1 MSVSDD
7 GYWIINGVKTWYKAT
22 GTDGADGTNG
32 KDGEDG
38 KDGVTPT
45 IEISN
50 DGYWII
56 NGVKTEYK
64 AVGTDGANGADG
76 KDGVDGKDGADGK
89 DGVDGAP
96 GKDGITPE
104 FKLDG
109 GDIWVSYD
117 GGVTWE
123 TLGNVNNPVCQH
135 RDIDDD
141 YICDKCGNPY
151 ADGTDVPVDPEHTHS
166 YGEWKYFSTSHEY
179 CDEALYYRTCPGCNV
194 IEWRDG
200 EESDHSYTTVTIAP
214 TCTAGGYDKK
224 TCSECGKEVVF
235 NETAKVAHDY
245 SDTYTIDA
253 SHHWIQ
259 CTYCA
264 DVKDKAEH
272 IINGDGYCIVC
283 EQPVGPTEGV
293 IYDCSIDG
301 TYAEVLGYIGTST
314 QIVIADTYNGLPVK
328 NIYEKAFYKNTNI
341 ISVLIPDSVTTIGDS
356 AFDNCSKLT
365 IVTIPDSVTSIGYRA
380 FNFCSGLTS
389 VTIGDSVTSIASE
402 AFYGCSGLTSVTIG
416 DSVTSIGYHAFY
428 SCNYALYTEYEFGT
442 YIGDA
447 SNPYAV
453 LIELTNK
460 NFTTYTIHEDTKH
473 IAYGVFSGC
482 ERLTNITMPNGVT
495 SIGDQAFSDC
505 SNLTSV
511 TIPDSVTSIGYRAFY
526 GCSGLTSVTIPDSVT
541 SIGDQAFSYCSKLTS
556 VTIGDSLTSI
566 GDDAFDDCSKL
577 NTVYYAGTADD
588 WENISIGGANYKLTD
603 ATRYYYSETEP
614 AVSGNFW
621 HYDEN
626 GEIAVW

>member
-1 MSVSDD
+1 M
-7 GYWIINGVKTWYKAT
+7 KTKIFKLTAAFT
-22 GTDGADGTNG
+22 MIVLLLTMTVACDMLKGPQGDKGEQGAQG
-32 KDGEDG
+32 
-38 KDGVTPT
+38 
-45 IEISN
+45 I
-50 DGYWII
+50 
-56 NGVKTEYK
+56 
-64 AVGTDGANGADG
+64 
-76 KDGVDGKDGADGK
+76 
-89 DGVDGAP
+89 P

-151 ADGTDVPVDPEHTHS
+151 ADGTDVPVDTEHTHS

-214 TCTAGGYDKK
+214 TCISNGYDKK

-253 SHHWIQ
+253 SYHWMQ

-293 IYDCSIDG
+293 IYDYSIDG
-301 TYAEVLGYIGTST
+301 TYAEVIGYNGTST

-328 NIYEKAFYKNTNI
+328 NIYKKAFYENTNI
-341 ISVLIPDSVTTIGDS
+341 TSVLIPDSVTTIGRDS
-356 AFDNCSKLT
+356 
-365 IVTIPDSVTSIGYRA
+365 
-380 FNFCSGLTS
+380 FCYCL
-389 VTIGDSVTSIASE
+389 E
-402 AFYGCSGLTSVTIG
+402 LTSVTIG
-416 DSVTSIGYHAFY
+416 DSVTSIGDGAF
-428 SCNYALYTEYEFGT
+428 AL
-442 YIGDA
+442 
-447 SNPYAV
+447 
-453 LIELTNK
+453 
-460 NFTTYTIHEDTKH
+460 
-473 IAYGVFSGC
+473 
-482 ERLTNITMPNGVT
+482 
-495 SIGDQAFSDC
+495 
-505 SNLTSV
+505 
-511 TIPDSVTSIGYRAFY
+511 
-526 GCSGLTSVTIPDSVT
+526 CSGLTSVTIPDSVT
-541 SIGDQAFSYCSKLTS
+541 SIGASAFYDCSKLTSVTIPDGVTSIGEDAFSCCSKLTS
-556 VTIGDSLTSI
+556 VTIGDSVTSI
-566 GDDAFDDCSKL
+566 GEGAFYLCNKL

-588 WENISIGGANYKLTD
+588 WANISIVGSNSELKN

-621 HYDEN
+621 HYVD
-626 GEIAVW
+626 GEVVVW